1 MKSIVADNQFNDFEK
16 YEVDIFDNKIQINV
30 AIKNPIL
37 NEQKIYEMSTEMSFE
52 NADEMNF
59 HVADF
64 DGDLRIKGHYTVM
77 GRIGMCGNVIRLDL
91 PTIVEIGKCVKR
103 LFHKSR
109 TLIADYLGQK
119 MSCILFEYSP
129 EDISCSYIPFISY
142 EDAVLCMKKKYD
154 ETKRAYHYLI
164 SEKLSDCF
172 NDNAR
177 LVFNN
182 GNSTVWQIVRY

>member
-1 MKSIVADNQFNDFEK
+1 MESIISDNQFNDFEK
-16 YEVDIFDNKIQINV
+16 YEVDVFDNKIKINV

-37 NEQKIYEMSTEMSFE
+37 NEQKIYEISAETNFE
-52 NADEMNF
+52 NTDEMDF
-59 HVADF
+59 HIADF
-64 DGDLRIKGHYTVM
+64 DGNLRIKGHYTFMGGVGMDDNVM
-77 GRIGMCGNVIRLDL
+77 RLDL
-91 PTIVEIGKCVKR
+91 STIVEIEKCVKR

-119 MSCILFEYSP
+119 ISCILFEYSP
-129 EDISCSYIPFISY
+129 EEVSCSYIPFVSY
-142 EDAVLCMKKKYD
+142 EDAVLCMRKKYD

-164 SEKLSDCF
+164 LEKLSDCF